1 MNKPP
6 VKPSKI
12 LFGEQEICN
21 AFQIGRRRLA
31 KWRERGLPVKIIDGR
46 LTGNYDAIE
55 IFISQFVTHQ
65 NDSQ

>member
-6 VKPSKI
+6 IKQSKI
-12 LFGEQEICN
+12 LQSEQEICN
-21 AFQIGRRRLA
+21 AFQMGRRRLA
-31 KWRERGLPVKIIDGR
+31 KWRDRGLPVKIIDGR

-65 NDSQ
+65 NDGQ